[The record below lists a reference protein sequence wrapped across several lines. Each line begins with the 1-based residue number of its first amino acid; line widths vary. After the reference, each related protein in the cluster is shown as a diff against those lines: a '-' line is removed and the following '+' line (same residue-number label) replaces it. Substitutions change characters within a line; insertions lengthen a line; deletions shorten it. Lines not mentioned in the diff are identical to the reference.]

1 MAGVQGSNGVA
12 AGRTEDL
19 TQSAFGAPEM
29 RTFQQQLEVFLLFFA
44 RQWKQELGWFVCV
57 CDWVGGQK
65 FIQFIKEGLGRPG
78 YLHSPV
84 LSGTIKMNLEA
95 YQTPTTHDSTITP
108 LSVSQ
113 KKQLF
118 RLTP

>member
-1 MAGVQGSNGVA
+1 MQGSNGVA

-29 RTFQQQLEVFLLFFA
+29 RTFQQQLEVFFVVFCKAMETGAGLVCLCL
-44 RQWKQELGWFVCV
+44 RLGQ
-57 CDWVGGQK
+57 GGQK